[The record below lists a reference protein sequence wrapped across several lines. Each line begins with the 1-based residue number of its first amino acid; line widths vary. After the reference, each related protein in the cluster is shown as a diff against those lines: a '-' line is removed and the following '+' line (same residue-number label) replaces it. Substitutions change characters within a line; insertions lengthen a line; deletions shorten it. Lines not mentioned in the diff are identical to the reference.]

1 MFKIPQVAPEF
12 RRQKKK
18 NLVSSALLLIKGLVY
33 LTKRKIDIMIKRF
46 YEAISEMKQLFV
58 LAKRTDFHVSLPVF
72 GDINIKYDDSWSS
85 DDGDEWHFWLEYNQ
99 RRMFTFGTIAQLH
112 NLDNDKYST
121 DDLDDAY
128 GALTNHLE
136 SCIQNLK
143 CILPYKLFYHVLRWE
158 EKIFYSSEACI
169 VEIESKNL
177 VTFNEAKQIL
187 KIGYQYLA
195 DMVTTR
201 KVEAT
206 EENRLILAYFG
217 TKQQSSCWLILYDRE
232 RNSFVTEINGNCV
245 DEVEAPL
252 LPVLLEVVEKQ
263 NYLTDGQLGMLKI
276 LTQSKKLE

>member
-1 MFKIPQVAPEF
+1 
-12 RRQKKK
+12 
-18 NLVSSALLLIKGLVY
+18 
-33 LTKRKIDIMIKRF
+33 MIKRF
-46 YEAISEMKQLFV
+46 YEAIREMEQLFV

-72 GDINIKYDDSWSS
+72 GDINIKFDDSWSS
-85 DDGDEWHFWLEYNQ
+85 DDGDEWHFWLELHL
-99 RRMFTFGTIAQLH
+99 RRILTLGTIAQPH

-121 DDLDDAY
+121 NDLDNAY

-143 CILPYKLFYHVLRWE
+143 CILPYKLFYHVLQWE
-158 EKIFYSSEACI
+158 EKTFYSSEACI
-169 VEIESKNL
+169 VEIESKKL

-187 KIGYQYLA
+187 KRGYQYLA
-195 DMVTTR
+195 DMVVTTR

-217 TKQQSSCWLILYDRE
+217 TKQQSSCCLILYDKE

-252 LPVLLEVVEKQ
+252 LSVLLEVVEKQ